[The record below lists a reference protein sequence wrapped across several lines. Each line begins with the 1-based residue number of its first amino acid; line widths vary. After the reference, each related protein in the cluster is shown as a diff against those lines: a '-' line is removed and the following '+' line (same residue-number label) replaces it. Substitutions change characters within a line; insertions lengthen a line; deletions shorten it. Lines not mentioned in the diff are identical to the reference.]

1 MNADTREKYLK
12 LALAVFGLIFLLIY
26 PLGIIW
32 PSGWVWHGGEGSYYL
47 QMIIG
52 MYLVLGVMLIMASRN
67 PSEHKSLIN
76 YTIWSSIVH
85 GLIMGVQAVG
95 DDMEHGHLIAD
106 VPALLLVAAVL
117 WYLSPKG
124 DAAEQTA

>member
-26 PLGIIW
+26 PLGVVW

-52 MYLVLGVMLIMASRN
+52 MYFVLGVMLIMASRN
-67 PSEHKSLIN
+67 PSEHKSLIT
-76 YTIWSSIVH
+76 YTIWSSIAH

-95 DDMEHGHLIAD
+95 DNMEYGHLIAD

-124 DAAEQTA
+124 DAAA

>member
-1 MNADTREKYLK
+1 MNSETREKYLK

-26 PLGIIW
+26 PLGIVW
-32 PSGWVWHGGEGSYYL
+32 PAGWVWHGGEGSYYL

-52 MYLVLGVMLIMASRN
+52 MYFVLGIMLIMASRN

-76 YTIWSSIVH
+76 YTIWSSVAH

-95 DDMEHGHLIAD
+95 DDMEYGHLIAD
-106 VPALLLVAAVL
+106 VPALLLVAVVL

-124 DAAEQTA
+124 DAA

>member
-26 PLGIIW
+26 PLGIVW

-52 MYLVLGVMLIMASRN
+52 MYFVLGVMLIMASRN
-67 PSEHKSLIN
+67 PSEHKSLIT
-76 YTIWSSIVH
+76 YTIWSSIAH

-95 DDMEHGHLIAD
+95 DNMEYGHLIAD

-124 DAAEQTA
+124 DAAA